1 MHWQRASFLILYDIV
16 QSVKVTNQVLCIM
29 VIQEFKCE
37 IGRLIWKFKVSY
49 LLKLLRTHGI
59 FWFVNLIACG
69 AITTAALALSSS
81 LGFTV
86 QDVGRNDFLG

>member
-37 IGRLIWKFKVSY
+37 IGRLIWKFKVS
-49 LLKLLRTHGI
+49 I
-59 FWFVNLIACG
+59 
-69 AITTAALALSSS
+69 SSS
-81 LGFTV
+81 Y
-86 QDVGRNDFLG
+86 